1 MKEVFFDLAVS
12 KQEGDFIR
20 TGLSLE
26 GEVASDILTA
36 LEVFPYLGSLIKL
49 GKIGVNYM
57 DLHFVRKMAKFLKMS
72 EDIPEDNKEAFLQK
86 LSDRQRQKLY
96 EYLVHF
102 LYEAESDEKAEVM
115 GLLYRERI
123 LNRID
128 DSLFLRL
135 CAVVVKCFID
145 DITYLNRYVEPN
157 ETMDYITDN
166 LSSYGLLTR
175 YMHHRVE
182 NSALKMSTQYKLNNI
197 GLSLYNILK
206 TSQWC

>member
-1 MKEVFFDLAVS
+1 MKEDFFDLAVS
-12 KQEGDFIR
+12 KQEGDFIK

-26 GEVASDILTA
+26 GEVASDILEA

-57 DLHFVRKMAKFLKMS
+57 DLHFVRKMAKFLKKS
-72 EDIPEDNKEAFLQK
+72 EDIPEDKKEAFLQK

-102 LYEAESDEKAEVM
+102 LYAAESDEKAEVM

-135 CAVVVKCFID
+135 CAVIVKCFID
-145 DITYLNRYVEPN
+145 DLKYLNRYVEPC
-157 ETMDYITDN
+157 ETIDYITDN

-175 YMHHRVE
+175 SMHDRVV
-182 NSALKMSTQYKLNNI
+182 NSTLQISTQYKLNDV
-197 GLSLYNILK
+197 GRRLYNIINTK
-206 TSQWC
+206 Q